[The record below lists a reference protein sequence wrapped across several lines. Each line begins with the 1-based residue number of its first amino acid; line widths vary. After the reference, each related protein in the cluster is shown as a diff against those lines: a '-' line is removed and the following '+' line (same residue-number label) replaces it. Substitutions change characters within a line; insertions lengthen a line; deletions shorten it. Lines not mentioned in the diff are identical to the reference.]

1 MPVAENRG
9 LFMYK
14 IIDFVMKI
22 FGKIKWDWIYAK
34 FNKGRYFKLTGEEW
48 SLLHSTLSD
57 NYCIILTWRSTH
69 LSSYLV
75 SISNFF
81 TRGSLGVFSHALMNL
96 EADVIKYGDFRL
108 IEATSSGVGY
118 SKFVDV
124 FNCDRVCLLRPKG
137 ITPEE
142 WTFVMDALKAQDG
155 KSYDSVYDFQKSNR
169 LSCTELVW
177 MALKHVPNY
186 EDKFKH
192 FYNDIVLNKGRI
204 LPDDFMK
211 CKDFEIIMM
220 L

>member
-1 MPVAENRG
+1 
-9 LFMYK
+9 MYK
-14 IIDFVMKI
+14 MIDFIMKI
-22 FGKIKWDWIYAK
+22 VGKIKWDWVSAK
-34 FNKGRYFKLTGEEW
+34 FNCGKRFKLTSNEW
-48 SLLHSTLSD
+48 FLLRNMLAE
-57 NYCIILTWRSTH
+57 NYYIILTWRNTH
-69 LSSYLV
+69 LSSYLT
-75 SISNFF
+75 SIAHFF

-96 EADVIKYGDFRL
+96 EDDVSIYGEFRL

-118 SKFVDV
+118 SKFENV
-124 FNCDRVCLLRPKG
+124 FDCDRVCLLRPRG
-137 ITPEE
+137 TTPEE
-142 WTFVMDALKAQDG
+142 WTFVMDALKAQHG

-186 EDKFKH
+186 EEKFRH

-211 CKDFEIIMM
+211 CKDFEVVLM